1 MTGWLAGGLLVLAV
15 LWFLLREVLR
25 RGRVE
30 TSLRLSE
37 ARHRLL
43 LQSIGEG
50 ICGIDVKGRG
60 TFINRAAVELLGF
73 APEEFLGRRVHD
85 LIHHHRGDGKPYPVE
100 ECPSAQAFHNGRP
113 SRSEDEILWRKD
125 GTSFQ
130 AEYSVHPVVDDTG
143 VIGAVVCFRD
153 VAERKKLQGDL
164 LRAKEEAEAASRSK
178 SEFVANMSHEV
189 RTPLNGIVGMLEL
202 ALDTDLSV
210 EQARFLMTARSA
222 ADSLMEVINDIL
234 DFSKIEAGRLDIEP
248 IDFRMRD
255 CVAHTVRT
263 LALAANRKGIELASQ
278 VAPDIPQLLVGDP
291 GRIRQILM
299 NLVSNAI
306 KFTDKGEVVVRV
318 RTESTEPGAVVVRL
332 SVSDTGIGIPEEKQT
347 QIFRAFTQAD
357 GSTTRRYG
365 GTGLGLTIAAEL
377 ARMMGGAIRVES
389 RPGEGSVFHVTL
401 RLGMPE
407 RPVVGTAERHPVDV
421 RDLRVLIVD
430 DNATNRQVLE
440 EMTAAWDMR
449 PLAVSS
455 PATAIAAL
463 QQAAGA
469 GAPFPLA
476 LIDAQMPDVDGFE
489 LARRIRKEAGVEG
502 TLMVMMT
509 SAGQR
514 GDAARCRQVGI
525 SAYLPKPV
533 TASELLETIIATLR
547 EKRHRP
553 NSPVLVTRHSLREG
567 RRRLR
572 ILLAE
577 DNAFNE
583 MVAVNLL
590 ERRGH
595 SVKVVNNGQ
604 AALDALGKGTFDLV
618 LMDVQM
624 PEMDGLQATAAIRER
639 EAAAGGHVP
648 IIAMT
653 ARAMKGD
660 REMCLQA
667 GMDAYVSKPLRAAN
681 LFEAIDSLGLGISL
695 ENVVVPP
702 PEPADAMVLDHRAIL
717 DEAGG
722 DVMVVRR
729 LAALFKKESDR
740 LLLELKRAVERKDRE
755 AIQFAAHA
763 LKSSVGHW
771 GQGEAFQ
778 EARTLEEMARA
789 GKIAGAQRGC
799 ASLTEHVVRLQK
811 EVTALTRKG
820 GPWSAAR
827 A

>member
-1 MTGWLAGGLLVLAV
+1 
-15 LWFLLREVLR
+15 
-25 RGRVE
+25 
-30 TSLRLSE
+30 
-37 ARHRLL
+37 
-43 LQSIGEG
+43 
-50 ICGIDVKGRG
+50 
-60 TFINRAAVELLGF
+60 
-73 APEEFLGRRVHD
+73 
-85 LIHHHRGDGKPYPVE
+85 
-100 ECPSAQAFHNGRP
+100 
-113 SRSEDEILWRKD
+113 
-125 GTSFQ
+125 
-130 AEYSVHPVVDDTG
+130 
-143 VIGAVVCFRD
+143 
-153 VAERKKLQGDL
+153 
-164 LRAKEEAEAASRSK
+164 
-178 SEFVANMSHEV
+178 
-189 RTPLNGIVGMLEL
+189 
-202 ALDTDLSV
+202 
-210 EQARFLMTARSA
+210 
-222 ADSLMEVINDIL
+222 
-234 DFSKIEAGRLDIEP
+234 
-248 IDFRMRD
+248 
-255 CVAHTVRT
+255 
-263 LALAANRKGIELASQ
+263 
-278 VAPDIPQLLVGDP
+278 
-291 GRIRQILM
+291 M

-306 KFTDKGEVVVRV
+306 KFTDKGEVIVRV
-318 RTESTEPGAVVVRL
+318 RTESTDPGGVVVRL
-332 SVSDTGIGIPEEKQT
+332 SVSDTGIGIPEDKQA
-347 QIFRAFTQAD
+347 QVFRPFTQAD

-377 ARMMGGAIRVES
+377 ARMMGGAVRVES

-401 RLGMPE
+401 RLRLPE
-407 RPVVGTAERHPVDV
+407 RPAIGPAERHPVDV

-449 PLAVSS
+449 PLAVAS
-455 PATAIAAL
+455 PTTALSAL
-463 QQAAGA
+463 RQAAAA

-489 LARRIRKEAGVEG
+489 LARRIRKETGVEG

-604 AALDALGKGTFDLV
+604 AALDTLAKGTFDLV

-624 PEMDGLQATAAIRER
+624 PEMDGLQATTAIRER

-681 LFEAIDSLGLGISL
+681 LFEAIDSLGLGITL
-695 ENVVVPP
+695 ENAVAPP
-702 PEPADAMVLDHRAIL
+702 PEPVAAAGLDHRAIL

-722 DVMVVRR
+722 DVTLVRR

-799 ASLTEHVVRLQK
+799 ASLTERVVRLQK
-811 EVTALTRKG
+811 EVSSLTRKG
-820 GPWSAAR
+820 GPWSAR
-827 A
+827 S

>member
-1 MTGWLAGGLLVLAV
+1 MTAWLIGGLLALAV
-15 LWFLLREVLR
+15 LGWLRREMVR

-30 TSLRLSE
+30 TALRRSE
-37 ARHRLL
+37 AQHRLL
-43 LQSIGEG
+43 LQSIGEA
-50 ICGIDVKGRG
+50 ICGIDVKGRC
-60 TFINRAAVELLGF
+60 TFVNRAAVDLLGF
-73 APEEFLGRRVHD
+73 TPKEILGRRVHE
-85 LIHHHRGDGKPYPVE
+85 LIHHHRADGAPYPVE
-100 ECPSAQAFHNGRP
+100 ECPSAQAFEHGRP
-113 SRSEDEILWRKD
+113 SRNDDEILWRKD

-130 AEYSVHPVVDDTG
+130 AEYAVHPIVDDTG
-143 VIGAVVCFRD
+143 VIGAVLCFRD
-153 VAERKKLQGDL
+153 VGERRKLQGDL
-164 LRAKEEAEAASRSK
+164 LRAKEDAEAASRSK

-234 DFSKIEAGRLDIEP
+234 DFSKMEAGRLDIEP
-248 IDFRMRD
+248 IDFRVRD
-255 CVAHTVRT
+255 CVAHTIRT
-263 LALAANRKGIELASQ
+263 LALAATRKGIELTAQ
-278 VAPDIPQLLVGDP
+278 TAPDVPELLVGDP

-306 KFTDKGEVVVRV
+306 KFTEKGEVVVRV
-318 RTESTEPGAVVVRL
+318 RTESTEPGAIVLRL
-332 SVSDTGIGIPEEKQT
+332 SVSDTGIGIAEDKQA
-347 QIFRAFTQAD
+347 QIFKPFTQAD

-377 ARMMGGAIRVES
+377 ARMMGGAVSVES

-401 RLGMPE
+401 RLGLPE
-407 RPVVGTAERHPVDV
+407 KPAPGAVERHPVDV

-430 DNATNRQVLE
+430 DNSTNRQVLE

-449 PLAVSS
+449 PLAVSA
-455 PATAIAAL
+455 ATTAL
-463 QQAAGA
+463 EALERATNAGQ
-469 GAPFPLA
+469 PFALA

-489 LARRIRKEAGVEG
+489 LARRIRKEGGVQD

-514 GDAARCRQVGI
+514 GDAVRCRKVGI

-533 TASELLETIIATLR
+533 TASELLETIIAALR
-547 EKRHRP
+547 AKRHQPDR
-553 NSPVLVTRHSLREG
+553 PVLVTRHSLREG

-604 AALDALGKGTFDLV
+604 TAVEALQNGTFDLV

-624 PEMDGLQATAAIRER
+624 PEMDGLQATAAIRNR
-639 EAAAGGHVP
+639 EATTGGHVP

-660 REMCLQA
+660 REMCLQG
-667 GMDAYVSKPLRAAN
+667 GMDGYVSKPLRAAN
-681 LFEAIDSLGLGISL
+681 LFEAIDSLGLGIVTEGAVS
-695 ENVVVPP
+695 PQ
-702 PEPADAMVLDHRAIL
+702 PETAAAAGIDHRAIL

-722 DVMVVRR
+722 DMVLVRR

-763 LKSSVGHW
+763 LKSSIGHW
-771 GQGEAFQ
+771 GQGEAYQ
-778 EARTLEEMARA
+778 EARTLEELARA
-789 GKIAGAQRGC
+789 GKIAGAHRGC
-799 ASLTEHVVRLQK
+799 ASLSERVVRLQK
-811 EVTALTRKG
+811 EVTSLTRKG
-820 GPWSAAR
+820 GPWSAR
-827 A
+827 S